1 MANRKQKTEDRKPGA
16 RKSSRNLSWF
26 LLRFLGVGLGGVF
39 FYAGLQKHYHDWD
52 FAEAVLAYQLGPL
65 WLAGLVAAVLP
76 WVELIAGGL
85 LIVGLK
91 RRSCLLVIALLAAAF
106 LVVLAVTMARGLK
119 IDCGCGLFFQR
130 QVGLVAIAEDL
141 ALLAG
146 ALGLYWWEWKTVSS
160 EQ

>member
-1 MANRKQKTEDRKPGA
+1 MSNRKQKTENRKPDS
-16 RKSSRNLSWF
+16 RKPSKTVVWF
-26 LLRFLGVGLGGVF
+26 LLRLLGMALGGIF
-39 FYAGLQKHYHDWD
+39 FYAGLMKHYHNWD
-52 FAEAVLAYQLGPL
+52 FAEAVLAYQLAPM

-85 LIVGLK
+85 LVMGLK
-91 RRSCLLVIALLAAAF
+91 RRSCLLLIALLAAAF
-106 LVVLAVTMARGLK
+106 LVILVVTMARGLK

-146 ALGLYWWEWKTVSS
+146 ALGLYWWEWKTESS
-160 EQ
+160 RS

>member
-1 MANRKQKTEDRKPGA
+1 MASRKQKTGNRKPA
-16 RKSSRNLSWF
+16 SPKSSRNLGWW
-26 LLRFLGVGLGGVF
+26 LLRLLGVALGGVF
-39 FYAGLQKHYHDWD
+39 FYAGVQKHYHNWD
-52 FAEAVLAYQLGPL
+52 FAEAVLAYQLAPM

-85 LIVGLK
+85 LIMGLK
-91 RRSCLLVIALLAAAF
+91 RRSCLLLIALLAAVF
-106 LVVLAVTMARGLK
+106 LVVLVVTMARGLK

-130 QVGLVAIAEDL
+130 QVGLAAIAENL

-146 ALGLYWWEWKTVSS
+146 ALGLYRWELKSS